1 MTFPYFYER
10 TARENEGEKRK
21 PSLGEIDR
29 RSASFPMFLSRDG
42 GSMFC
47 VDLAATCSHDDVID
61 LVDYLL
67 VTLSMIDLEV
77 SKCEIIL
84 DVDRFYGD

>member
-1 MTFPYFYER
+1 MKTKER
-10 TARENEGEKRK
+10 NESRVLAKSTDVRH
-21 PSLGEIDR
+21 
-29 RSASFPMFLSRDG
+29 LSQC
-42 GSMFC
+42 FC
-47 VDLAATCSHDDVID
+47 PEMACSHDDVID